1 MTRKL
6 FENVSENMDKSENRT
21 IHPAYYNAQAV
32 PHPSQDYSQ
41 WMGNIAGNVAA
52 INANVMQCGGMMQ
65 NYVAT
70 VERRLDEATR
80 KKRRAVTRRDIV
92 IDAQGNICIGEYY
105 DDGSDG
111 TFSKLMLDVRGEW
124 NVYRLKFEK
133 TEVAGEWF
141 GISFPKTGHLVVGKC
156 ENITKGVLYRYFVQ
170 ANVLFNAKIKETH
183 IENALF
189 TKFAPLIN
197 DCRNVWTLPELAGWN
212 GGKFLYSS
220 KVSFATRRDFPRL
233 PIAEKNFRQIE
244 APEKKCHAYF
254 QVAKNICRWQDRI
267 FVLTAPVAGIMSSV
281 LAEEGMKNKNF
292 LNFVLLDTTQKEGL
306 VNMLQIFNRE
316 ISSVIAADA
325 NDKIIKSEL
334 EKSNDE
340 LVIVDAV
347 VRAHDKQY
355 VKQKKRENA
364 VRIYRQISERIDTS
378 FGIRRAINAMP
389 VFLNSDRILDRNA
402 KNIYIDRGFWGKQN
416 SISGTPGE
424 GFEAFLTL
432 FVDFAERYQK
442 NIRGIIRRF
451 KLSDYYKR
459 GNMWEVLW
467 EIYMTFWQTYNVDIR
482 TLLNVPKD
490 INWAKLLNQGENSDE
505 LKEVFVQG
513 LRQHIGNFTMAFKRR
528 GQLFEYEGCV
538 YDNEYIWI
546 PVPVMN
552 KILHMCGLG
561 SYKYDIL
568 CELRKSGGLVT
579 DTEGFTCRLQI
590 GGKRTEMYRFR
601 RELFNV
607 LGEPDII
614 DLGRRCGK

>member
-1 MTRKL
+1 MTQKL
-6 FENVSENMDKSENRT
+6 FEYVSDHKDKSENRT
-21 IHPAYYNAQAV
+21 IHPAYYNAQA
-32 PHPSQDYSQ
+32 PHPSQDCSQ
-41 WMGNIAGNVAA
+41 WMGSIAGNVAA
-52 INANVMQCGGMMQ
+52 INANITQCGGMMQ
-65 NYVAT
+65 NYVTT
-70 VERRLDEATR
+70 VERRLDEAAR

-92 IDAQGNICIGEYY
+92 TDAQGNICIGEYY

-111 TFSKLMLDVRGEW
+111 TFSKLMLNVQGEW
-124 NVYRLKFEK
+124 NVYRLKFVK

-156 ENITKGVLYRYFVQ
+156 ENITKGALYRYFVK
-170 ANVLFNAKIKETH
+170 ANILFNTKIKEAH
-183 IENALF
+183 IENVLF

-197 DCRNVWTLPELAGWN
+197 ACQNVWTLPELAGLN

-220 KVSFATRRDFPRL
+220 KVSFATRRDFPKL
-233 PIAEKNFRQIE
+233 PIVEKSFRKVE
-244 APEKKCHAYF
+244 EPEKKCASYF
-254 QVAKNICRWQDRI
+254 QIAKNICRWQDRI
-267 FVLTAPVAGIMSSV
+267 FVLTAPVAGLMSSV
-281 LAEEGMKNKNF
+281 LAEEGIKNKNF
-292 LNFVLLDTTQKEGL
+292 LNFVLLDTTQQERL
-306 VNMLQIFNRE
+306 VNMLQIFNRD

-325 NDKIIKSEL
+325 NDKKIKSEL

-355 VKQKKRENA
+355 AKQKKRENA
-364 VRIYRQISERIDTS
+364 VRIYRQISERTDIS

-416 SISGTPGE
+416 YISGTTGE

-432 FVDFAERYQK
+432 FVDFAERFQK
-442 NIRGIIRRF
+442 DIRGIIRRF
-451 KLSDYYKR
+451 KLSDNYKQ
-459 GNMWEVLW
+459 GNIWEVAW
-467 EIYMTFWQTYNVDIR
+467 EIYEAFWQAHKVDIR

-513 LRQHIGNFTMAFKRR
+513 LRLHIGDFPMAFKKR

-538 YDNEYIWI
+538 YDDEYIWI

-552 KILHMCGLG
+552 KIVHMCGLG

-590 GGKRTEMYRFR
+590 GGKRTETYRFR
-601 RELFNV
+601 RELFYM